1 MQNIM
6 KNNVNLNQ
14 ISECKVSKVFK
25 DILVLMV
32 ALVTLIVLPLAF
44 ENTNSVNYENLV
56 IVTDVLSVIVSITIL
71 YLFQTLSKLLGLD
84 LD

>member
-1 MQNIM
+1 M